1 MSRIVA
7 LLLPC
12 FILIPGFLVITG
24 VPAGAQEGG
33 DRSWRFGVIESYE
46 SPDHADR
53 LDVGWTRIPFNWG
66 EIQGGG
72 PQTWTPRVSDIQI
85 RSEKAAGRLPVGLL
99 IGIPEWA
106 RDENRLPA
114 GLWLAYDH
122 PDNLWAT
129 FVRDMVSRYQGEIDH
144 WIIWNEPDIG
154 KGEIA
159 HSWDGTVADFAQL
172 QRTAYRAAK
181 EANPDAVIHLAAF
194 TFWADYYA
202 GTEQYMARL
211 LDEIMT
217 DPQAAQHN
225 FYFDV
230 ATAHLYFQPNQI
242 HDLLSLFT
250 GIMSERGLNHKIWL
264 VETNAPPKDDPAWP
278 VPDWTLSVTQNEQAN
293 FIPQALAAALAAGA
307 ERVAVYKLIDTEQ
320 DRSANPEPFG
330 LVRLDNSE
338 RPAFA
343 SYRIAI
349 GYLREA
355 YRAERERWNEVGQ
368 IRVDQ
373 PGQTTTVLFARLP
386 QWQQAQVTATDDT
399 AILVDMWGTKEE
411 VTPTNGIYLVDL
423 PPARC
428 SQSIG
433 DYCMIGGPV
442 YYLVQSADVIPPT
455 ATPMPTV
462 TPMPTHTPTPMPTP
476 TVSPTSP
483 AQASPAV
490 QMTEAPELAV
500 VQEKTITP
508 AMVAT
513 IAPNQEMPT
522 LEIPGYWMV
531 AAGGVILIV
540 VLSAVFVVA
549 RRRF

>member
-12 FILIPGFLVITG
+12 FILIPGLFAITG